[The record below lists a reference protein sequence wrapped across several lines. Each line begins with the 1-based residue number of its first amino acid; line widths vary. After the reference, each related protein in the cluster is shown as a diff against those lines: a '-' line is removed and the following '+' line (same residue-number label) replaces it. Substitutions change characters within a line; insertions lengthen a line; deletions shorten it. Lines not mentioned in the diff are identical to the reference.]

1 MNSIEVTEGELGSFT
16 KEYLLDLAVPSVVGF
31 QGSLGAGKTTI
42 IKNIIKNLEIEEIV
56 TSPTFNIVRSY
67 KKDDLDIYHVDLY
80 RISSIHEFYDLD
92 LPLFKENTL
101 FFIEWSDLLPAA
113 NLDNW
118 RLIKIEVIDE
128 KTRKIDY

>member
-1 MNSIEVTEGELGSFT
+1 M
-16 KEYLLDLAVPSVVGF
+16 
-31 QGSLGAGKTTI
+31 GAGKTTI
-42 IKNIIKNLEIEEIV
+42 IKNIIRNLGIEEIV

-67 KKDDLDIYHVDLY
+67 NKEDLDIYHVDLY
-80 RISSIHEFYDLD
+80 RISSIHEFNDLD

-101 FFIEWSDLLPAA
+101 FFIEWSDLLPTA

-128 KTRKIDY
+128 NTRKISY